1 MTVTQNSINNEIT
14 PVLFVNPCHKV
25 LLEDVKLDPA
35 YVKAFLS
42 EEPAPC
48 SEYCLNTTVWD

>member
-1 MTVTQNSINNEIT
+1 MMQNRICNEII
-14 PVLFVNPCHKV
+14 PVFFVNPRQVV
-25 LLEDVKLDPA
+25 LHEEVKQDQA
-35 YVKAFLS
+35 YVNAFLS

>member
-1 MTVTQNSINNEIT
+1 MMQDKICNEII
-14 PVLFVNPCHKV
+14 PVFFVNPRHKV

-42 EEPAPC
+42 AEPAPC
-48 SEYCLNTTVWD
+48 SEYCLNTTTWD